1 LLGARGEV
9 PVMPEPGDQ
18 VATGWESLG
27 RYRASRADR
36 EHVIG
41 VLQAAFVQDRLTRDE
56 FDTRL
61 SQALAAQTYAD
72 LAAITADIPA
82 VLTPARRPAQARTPT
97 REAVVWST
105 GAMFLAV
112 TLISSRFLDPGY
124 FLLIAG
130 TVLAIV
136 FAAGAQFLYS
146 RHEQRSRGHRPA
158 GPGPQRGIVS

>member
-1 LLGARGEV
+1 
-9 PVMPEPGDQ
+9 MSKPGDQ

-36 EHVIG
+36 EHAIG
-41 VLQAAFVQDRLTRDE
+41 VLQAAFVQGRLTKDE

-61 SQALAAQTYAD
+61 SQALTARTYAD

-82 VLTPARRPAQARTPT
+82 VLTPARRPAQACTPT
-97 REAVVWST
+97 QEAVVWST
-105 GAMFLAV
+105 GAMFLVV
-112 TLISSRFLDPGY
+112 TLISSRFLDPRY
-124 FLLIAG
+124 FLLISG

-136 FAAGAQFLYS
+136 FAAGAQLLYS

-158 GPGPQRGIVS
+158 GSGSQRRTVA

>member
-1 LLGARGEV
+1 
-9 PVMPEPGDQ
+9 MPEPGDQ
-18 VATGWESLG
+18 VATGWENLG

-41 VLQAAFVQDRLTRDE
+41 VLQVAFVQGRLTKDE
-56 FDTRL
+56 FDARL

-72 LAAITADIPA
+72 LAVITADIPA
-82 VLTPARRPAQARTPT
+82 VLTPARQPAQASTPT
-97 REAVVWST
+97 REAIVWST
-105 GAMFLAV
+105 GAMFLAA
-112 TLISSRFLDPGY
+112 TLISSRFLDPRY
-124 FLLIAG
+124 YLLIAG

-158 GPGPQRGIVS
+158 GSGSPPRTAP